1 MKTKIKKNSFSS
13 IIPIAVFIFIWQILA
28 YSANTPLFPTPGKVG
43 IEFISLLKNGI
54 LLENLLSSLWRVTIG
69 FLLGS
74 IVGIIT
80 GILMG
85 SNKIIEK
92 SLQPLISILYP
103 IPTLG
108 WLPLLIIWIGIN
120 NRLPITL
127 IFICAFFPVT
137 YNTLTGIKEV
147 KEEYIKSAKVLGAS
161 QKYTLRKVVIPMALP
176 NIFSG
181 LRQESGMVWR
191 TVIAA
196 EMFAVP
202 NGIGSLLINAESLIR
217 VDIIMVCLGV
227 LSFMCFIF
235 DRSFI
240 YIENKMISEW
250 R

>member
-1 MKTKIKKNSFSS
+1 MKIKIKNYNLVS
-13 IIPIAVFIFIWQILA
+13 IIPIAVFLIIWQILGFIA
-28 YSANTPLFPTPGKVG
+28 KTPLFPTPGKVV
-43 IEFISLLKNGI
+43 IEFLNLLKSGDLI
-54 LLENLLSSLWRVTIG
+54 INLLDSLWRVVAG
-69 FLLGS
+69 FVLGSLLG
-74 IVGIIT
+74 ILT
-80 GILMG
+80 GISMG

-92 SLQPLISILYP
+92 SLQPLISMLYP

-108 WLPLLIIWIGIN
+108 WLPLLVLWIGIN
-120 NRLPITL
+120 NRLPIIL

-147 KEEYIKSAKVLGAS
+147 KEEYVKSAKVLGAS
-161 QKYTLRKVVIPMALP
+161 KKYTLRKVIIPMALP

-202 NGIGSLLINAESLIR
+202 SGIGSLLINAESLIR

-235 DRSFI
+235 DRAFI
-240 YIENKMISEW
+240 WIENKIIGEW